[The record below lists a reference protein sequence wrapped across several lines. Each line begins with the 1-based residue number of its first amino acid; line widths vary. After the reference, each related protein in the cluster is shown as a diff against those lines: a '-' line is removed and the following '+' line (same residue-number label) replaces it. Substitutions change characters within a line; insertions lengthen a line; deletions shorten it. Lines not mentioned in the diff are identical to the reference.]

1 MLKNLVTNIGKG
13 GSRKSILT
21 TALGVSDCLSGK
33 AVLLISLR
41 TMLETLSHEQL
52 VHIANEFGT
61 PVYVY
66 HAERIE
72 QQLEE
77 LKEAFANCN
86 AKFFYACKALT
97 NVNILKLVKKFGA
110 NIDCVSINEVK
121 LALHAGFE
129 PKRILFTPNCVDF
142 AEIEEGKNL
151 GVNLNIDNISILEQ
165 FGNKYGNSY
174 PVCIRLNPHIMA
186 GGNYKISTGHI
197 DSKFGISI
205 HQMRHIER
213 VVKTANLHVNG
224 LHMHTG
230 SEIKDISVF
239 LQGLEVMFDM
249 ASHFPEIEFI
259 DLGSGFKVAYQESD
273 VSTDVRELGNKV
285 AEAFQQHEAETG
297 RKLDV
302 WFEPGKYLVSEA
314 GYFVVKANVVKQTTA
329 TVFVGINSGFNHLI
343 RPMFYDA
350 FHRIENISNPNG
362 AERIYTVVGNICETD
377 TFAWDRKINE
387 VREGDLLLFYNAGAY
402 GFEMSSNFNSRLKPA
417 EVLVMDGDA
426 KLIRRRDEF
435 SDLLRSQVEV
445 I

>member
-1 MLKNLVTNIGKG
+1 
-13 GSRKSILT
+13 
-21 TALGVSDCLSGK
+21 
-33 AVLLISLR
+33 
-41 TMLETLSHEQL
+41 MLEILSREQL
-52 VHIANEFGT
+52 VSIANEFGT

-66 HAERIE
+66 HAERIK

-77 LKEAFANCN
+77 LQEAFLNCN

-97 NVNILKLVKKFGA
+97 NVNILKLVNRFGA
-110 NIDCVSINEVK
+110 NIDCVSINEVR

-142 AEIEEGKNL
+142 TEIEEGKSL
-151 GVNLNIDNISILEQ
+151 GVTLNIDNISILEQ
-165 FGNKYGNSY
+165 FGNRYGNSY

-230 SEIKDISVF
+230 SEIKDINVF

-249 ASHFPEIEFI
+249 ASRFPEIEFI

-273 VSTDVRELGNKV
+273 VSTDVRELGEKV
-285 AEAFQQHEAETG
+285 AEAFRQYEEETG
-297 RKLDV
+297 RKLEV

-387 VREGDLLLFYNAGAY
+387 VREGDWLAFYNAGAY

-417 EVLVMDGDA
+417 EVLVMDGEA
-426 KLIRRRDEF
+426 KLIRKRDVFE
-435 SDLLRSQVEV
+435 DLLRSQLEV
-445 I
+445 V